1 MNFGEVL
8 EETAQRIPQKTALI
22 FRDRR
27 MSFQELNLCSIRLAN
42 FLINQGLS
50 KGERVAIFLPNS
62 LDFVISYFGISKIGA
77 IPVPVDVRL
86 KGEELHFI
94 LSDAQVK
101 FMIIDYPF
109 FLANRAELLENCPLE
124 KIILREGTHE
134 GGGVASFE
142 EIVNNPELDREV
154 NVQVKGLDE
163 ALYMYTS
170 GTTTGKPKGVVLTY
184 DNLDTFP
191 EVLNKVLNTKEGDV
205 WGIIMPLSH
214 LVGPICAN
222 EVAIRGSTLVI
233 FDQMRPDKL
242 LEGIDKYKIN
252 YFQGVPP
259 IFQAILR
266 VPHIEKYN
274 TKNLWWVSMWGT
286 SVPLALMKEFHEKFP
301 HTIPIQGYGLTET
314 SPFISLM
321 PLEFAFDKMGSIGR
335 PVPHAEVK
343 IVDEEDNELPT
354 GEVGEIITRGPMVMK
369 EYHNNPEATREML
382 RNGWLYTGDLGRFD
396 QDGFLYHLGRKDDMI
411 ITGGLNV
418 FPAEIENTLLQHPMV
433 AEAGAVGVPDKDRGE
448 VIKAVVTLHFNAPV
462 SEKELIAFCRE
473 RLAPWK
479 VPKLIEFSD
488 SLPKTSTGKV
498 ARRLLV

>member
-8 EETAQRIPQKTALI
+8 KETVQRIPDKTAFI
-22 FRDRR
+22 FQDKK
-27 MSFQELNLCSIRLAN
+27 MSFYELNLRSTRLAN
-42 FLINQGLS
+42 FLIHRGL
-50 KGERVAIFLPNS
+50 KRTERVAISLPNCT
-62 LDFVISYFGISKIGA
+62 DFAVSYLGITKIGA
-77 IPVPVDVRL
+77 IPLPIDIRL
-86 KGEELHFI
+86 KGEELRLI
-94 LSDAQVK
+94 LQDAQTK
-101 FMIIDYPF
+101 YMISNASLY
-109 FLANRAELLENCPLE
+109 LANWEEFRETCPLE
-124 KIILREGTHE
+124 NTILREGKIDDK
-134 GGGVASFE
+134 GSSFE
-142 EIVNNPELDREV
+142 DIVSDSNLDHEV
-154 NVQVKGLDE
+154 SIRIKGSDE

-191 EVLNKVLNTKEGDV
+191 EVLNQVVKTKEGDV
-205 WGIIMPLSH
+205 WGNVMPMTH
-214 LVGPICAN
+214 LIGAVFVN
-222 EVAIRGSTLVI
+222 EVVLRGSTLVI

-242 LEGIDKYKIN
+242 LEGIEKYRIN

-266 VPHIEKYN
+266 VPHLEKYD

-286 SVPLALMKEFHEKFP
+286 SVPIILLKEFRKHFP

-321 PLEFAFDKMGSIGR
+321 PLEFAFNKMGSVGR
-335 PVPHAEVK
+335 PVPRAEVK
-343 IVDEEDNELPT
+343 IVDEAGKELPT
-354 GEVGEIITRGPMVMK
+354 SEVGEIIVRGPMVMK
-369 EYHNNPEATREML
+369 GYHNNLEATNEMIKD
-382 RNGWLYTGDLGRFD
+382 GWLYTGDLGRFD
-396 QDGFLYHLGRKDDMI
+396 EEGFLYHLGRKDDMI

-418 FPAEIENTLLQHPMV
+418 FPAEVENILLQHPAV
-433 AEAGAVGVPDKDRGE
+433 AEVGAVGIPDKDRGE
-448 VIKAVVTLHFNAPV
+448 VIKAVVTLHSSHSI

-479 VPKLIEFSD
+479 VPKVIEFSD